1 MLRTVLAVCTSMALT
16 TAVVTNAWL
25 QKKQFYPTVVHLTR
39 SNQSMLILYV
49 QAFVLVFLLA
59 KLLGKV
65 FFGNLRQAEA
75 ENLMERTWYA
85 IIDTCL
91 AFTMFRDD
99 LSPGFVAAFTI
110 FFLLKG
116 KNFISNE
123 IVCKK
128 IGITTNKFYITNKVF
143 IGSVKTVSISWSALR
158 SLRGYSRSAL
168 CRC

>member
-1 MLRTVLAVCTSMALT
+1 MALT

-116 KNFISNE
+116 NKRFLKRNCFQ
-123 IVCKK
+123 K
-128 IGITTNKFYITNKVF
+128 IWITTDKFNIKNKVF

-158 SLRGYSRSAL
+158 LSRGYSRSAL
-168 CRC
+168 CRF